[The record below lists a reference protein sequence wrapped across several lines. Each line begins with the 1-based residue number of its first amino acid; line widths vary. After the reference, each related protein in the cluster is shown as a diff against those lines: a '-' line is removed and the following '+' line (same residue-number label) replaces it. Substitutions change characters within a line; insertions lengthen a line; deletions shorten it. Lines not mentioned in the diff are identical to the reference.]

1 MRMDEDDVFMSLKM
15 QLVACI
21 SEIITQKNWTQTR
34 AARELAVSRSRL
46 CRMLGGQVDVE
57 SEGRMLRC
65 LTSLGRDIHITVGP
79 EHVGVGQIL
88 VIKDKT

>member
-1 MRMDEDDVFMSLKM
+1 
-15 QLVACI
+15 
-21 SEIITQKNWTQTR
+21 
-34 AARELAVSRSRL
+34 
-46 CRMLGGQVDVE
+46 MLGGQVDVE

-88 VIKDKT
+88 VIKDNI